1 MYIHHQIR
9 EILGNTSDLPPLFW
23 WSTDMNN
30 SIQKYKDFW
39 CLLLPEIYLF
49 RPTRFDQ
56 TSGWFKTQI
65 VVDNLNLTSISLNPH
80 WLCVLNIGMCLARQV
95 FVTHVY
101 SKVSTQNSMLSVL
114 MLTKGTSWLLSGDVC
129 PLSAKC
135 QEAEDGKE
143 RRGNGNLRIAA
154 FHPDQWQHQA
164 AVLANGR
171 PGAGL
176 GGVLMRGAGGA
187 SVTSGWSWR
196 ISLPR
201 PRLRLPQR

>member
-1 MYIHHQIR
+1 MYNVHTPPNSGDIGKYIR
-9 EILGNTSDLPPLFW
+9 FTSLVLVQ
-23 WSTDMNN
+23 NR
-30 SIQKYKDFW
+30 KYKDTKISGAH
-39 CLLLPEIYLF
+39 CCLF

-56 TSGWFKTQI
+56 TSGWFKTQN
-65 VVDNLNLTSISLNPH
+65 VVDNLSLTSISLNSH
-80 WLCVLNIGMCLARQV
+80 RLCVLNIGMCLARQV

-187 SVTSGWSWR
+187 SVTSGWSRR